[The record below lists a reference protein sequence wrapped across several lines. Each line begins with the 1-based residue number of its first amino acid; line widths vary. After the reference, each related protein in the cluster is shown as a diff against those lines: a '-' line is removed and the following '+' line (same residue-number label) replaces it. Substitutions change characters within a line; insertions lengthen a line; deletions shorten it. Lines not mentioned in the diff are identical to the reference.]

1 MEASR
6 FRLMKPHFDA
16 TVKKD
21 RFRIWFDRWNIRD
34 VRTLI
39 FYNADSLTI
48 EPSRQRFKIFA
59 ILRILPRRR
68 NCEDIYTKFDERLI
82 EVFIDG
88 LKLFPLELSGWSK
101 VTFRSR
107 GQFANIKPWTNLYFQ
122 DYVKL

>member
-1 MEASR
+1 MKASR

-34 VRTLI
+34 VRILI

-48 EPSRQRFKIFA
+48 EPSRQRFKFFA

-82 EVFIDG
+82 EIFIDG
-88 LKLFPLELSGWSK
+88 LELFPLEVSGWSK

-107 GQFANIKPWTNLYFQ
+107 RQCASIEPGTNLSFQ
-122 DYVKL
+122 DYFKL